1 MTILFQQLLDI
12 LTKVTDSY
20 VKLLENSRQKTNL
33 IKTNDIDAL
42 SKLLV
47 SERKLN
53 QQVELLEGQRQ
64 EVTEKIFANLNIDVE
79 EKTVTE
85 LLKYMTDDQIKKEL
99 EEKVV
104 KLVEIIVEIR
114 EIERLNEELI
124 QQSLQF
130 VQLSLDLLQPVNK
143 TINYNDNTQNKNK
156 NKEIQKR
163 SVFDSKA

>member
-85 LLKYMTDDQIKKEL
+85 LLRYMTDDQIKKEL